1 MARPSHVR
9 DAIAALIE
17 GSDRHDWTVEDVAA
31 SLASRGVSANPSS
44 VFRGLARLSQ
54 EGRLERVELGDGKL
68 RFEASGAHHEHVR
81 CERCGAVQAVA
92 GCLAVPVIPE
102 VERQT
107 GFTVTAHRILF
118 SGICRR
124 CAPRAA

>member
-9 DAIAALIE
+9 DAIAALVE
-17 GSDRHDWTVEDVAA
+17 GSDRHDWTVEDVSAA
-31 SLASRGVSANPSS
+31 LAARGVSANPSS
-44 VFRGLARLSQ
+44 VFRGLVRLSE
-54 EGRLERVELGDGKL
+54 EGSLERVELGDGKL

-81 CERCGAVQAVA
+81 CERCGTVQAVA
-92 GCLAVPVIPE
+92 GCLAEPVIPE

-118 SGICRR
+118 SGVCRR
-124 CAPRAA
+124 CSLGAA